1 MKPHPNSIK
10 DLYRSSKFAEEVES
24 SQSWTIGSGD
34 NYVTCN
40 LSHVPTNVKE
50 YILDYL
56 SFMMFSPS
64 SNYKN
69 KTTKY
74 IGKMKII
81 KN

>member
-56 SFMMFSPS
+56 SFTEMLLR
-64 SNYKN
+64 NNRKWY
-69 KTTKY
+69 
-74 IGKMKII
+74 
-81 KN
+81 